1 MKKLQSNRKHNNTEL
16 VRIHIHV
23 SYYFNFCPKHIKA
36 VHKKKTISISIG
48 LHFLSNHCCANIN
61 TAQKDEKII
70 QSKQF

>member
-1 MKKLQSNRKHNNTEL
+1 MKKLQSNRKHHNTEL

-36 VHKKKTISISIG
+36 VHKKTISISIG

-70 QSKQF
+70 QSKQC

>member
-36 VHKKKTISISIG
+36 VHKKT
-48 LHFLSNHCCANIN
+48 NIN
-61 TAQKDEKII
+61 INRSSFPI
-70 QSKQF
+70 QSLLRQY